1 MKRSEI
7 LQHIRE
13 DLEDK
18 LGMLSRGKFDYVA
31 EEILDMLEGFG
42 MLPPESSHFEHFDC
56 EDDEGSFWT
65 SRQIINSCHTWE
77 PEGEKK

>member
-18 LGMLSRGKFDYVA
+18 REMLNRGKFDYVA
-31 EEILDMLEGFG
+31 GEILDMLEGFG
-42 MLPPESSHFEHFDC
+42 MLPPFKYDPRDKEA
-56 EDDEGSFWT
+56 
-65 SRQIINSCHTWE
+65 NSVCKQAKFYAKWE
-77 PEGEKK
+77 PEDG